1 MAALLMAMSC
11 SVVAAV
17 SPDLFDFGELGG
29 GSPVHRTRTLRR
41 GVHREATFIPASSPS
56 AWFTGRTRV
65 NDDEHG
71 SRSFDWEGTQLW
83 LNVAGASRITVVI
96 NATPGLV
103 GRFVAEVD
111 GLETSSFWVGADPG
125 VNEYLVVGN
134 FQDGGNYPAPATNVL
149 RIINVLEPAMTG
161 RWQDGA
167 FTLLGW
173 KTDGLAAS
181 TGPGTKRR
189 RKIELL
195 GDSLSAGYGSRGT
208 AGLNAAGL
216 CAPDVATS
224 GNYYTYNWQIAE
236 RFEADL
242 VPIAW
247 SGKGMYRNCCDNVG
261 EVLPDYW
268 RQTFAGT
275 NASDWDF
282 SRFIPDMLLINLGTN
297 DFGHDG
303 GAAWEANFS
312 SAYTKLALDAGKAYS
327 NPKLPIFVALG
338 PFENLKLGAALNVS
352 IAAINAA
359 GGNAV
364 YLDIITPT
372 SAAHDGCGGHPGL
385 RGHAAMADRAIPQI
399 ASKMGWQ

>member
-1 MAALLMAMSC
+1 MAALLMAMGC
-11 SVVAAV
+11 SVVVAA
-17 SPDLFDFGELGG
+17 SSDLFDFGELGG
-29 GSPVHRTRTLRR
+29 GSPVLRTRTLRR

-134 FQDGGNYPAPATNVL
+134 FQDGGNYPVLGLPHHFLRSPPRKRQHRDHRAAACGPHCAARCLRADPSCDPRVGGAVTKWGRQAPATNVL

-216 CAPDVATS
+216 CVPDVATS
-224 GNYYTYNWQIAE
+224 GNYYTYNW
-236 RFEADL
+236 
-242 VPIAW
+242 
-247 SGKGMYRNCCDNVG
+247 
-261 EVLPDYW
+261 
-268 RQTFAGT
+268 
-275 NASDWDF
+275 
-282 SRFIPDMLLINLGTN
+282 
-297 DFGHDG
+297 
-303 GAAWEANFS
+303 
-312 SAYTKLALDAGKAYS
+312 
-327 NPKLPIFVALG
+327 
-338 PFENLKLGAALNVS
+338 
-352 IAAINAA
+352 
-359 GGNAV
+359 
-364 YLDIITPT
+364 
-372 SAAHDGCGGHPGL
+372 
-385 RGHAAMADRAIPQI
+385 
-399 ASKMGWQ
+399 